1 MGVCLVCCGCCFNNL
16 LSKTLEIISI
26 ILDSISVF
34 FLFLSLLII
43 KWSNIP
49 TINVLLYIFM
59 FLINIA
65 MLGFTIIIR
74 YWRSKGVIKNV
85 KKSKALAFA
94 TACFALTI
102 ICFIIC
108 IIEEV
113 AIIVGFYNAD
123 FLCKDYKGPYRSL
136 ESKLNILEIKNEK
149 KRILKINKNDI
160 DCREYGSEYD
170 FRVVSSGDYLMAYLS
185 LSYLEIALILLIWLY
200 YVLRRRITL
209 GQDGPVP
216 ISGGTIP
223 QAMYDQYGR
232 QVVVVQPGDV
242 VVMGGQQNI
251 AMPAQYAYSGQ
262 YYNQN
267 NINQFANQNNYNMA
281 NSQNIQNQINPGI
294 PNSQEFPLQE
304 KIH

>member
-1 MGVCLVCCGCCFNNL
+1 MGLCLVCCGCCFNNL

-26 ILDSISVF
+26 AFDSISVF
-34 FLFLSLLII
+34 FLFLSLIII

-49 TINVLLYIFM
+49 SINVLLFILM

-65 MLGFTIIIR
+65 ILGFSIIIR
-74 YWRSKGVIKNV
+74 YWRSKGLIKDV

-94 TACFALTI
+94 TSCFALTI
-102 ICFIIC
+102 ICLIIC
-108 IIEEV
+108 VIEEF
-113 AIIVGFYNAD
+113 AIIFGFYNAD
-123 FLCKDYKGPYRSL
+123 YLCKDYKGQYRSL
-136 ESKLNILEIKNEK
+136 ERKLNILEIKNEK

-160 DCREYGSEYD
+160 DCRDYGPEYD
-170 FRVVSSGDYLMAYLS
+170 FRVVSSGEYLIAYLS

-200 YVLRRRITL
+200 YVLRRRIL
-209 GQDGPVP
+209 QGQDGPLP
-216 ISGGTIP
+216 ISGGNIP

-251 AMPAQYAYSGQ
+251 AMPAQYVYSGQ
-262 YYNQN
+262 YNNPNNMNQY
-267 NINQFANQNNYNMA
+267 ANQNNYNMP

-304 KIH
+304 KVH